1 MTQSNNR
8 KFDFDHF
15 LNLAKGDP
23 LRFED
28 MRQEAIDDFIATL
41 PVDRQQR
48 MRQLQWRIDQERRN
62 RSPLS
67 ACLKISSMMW
77 EHMVGP
83 QGLLG
88 YLRGEV
94 GVKEG
99 PISKKGIV
107 VDFPI
112 QPSR

>member
-41 PVDRQQR
+41 PVDRQHR
-48 MRQLQWRIDQERRN
+48 MRQLQWRIDLERRN

-67 ACLKISSMMW
+67 AFLK
-77 EHMVGP
+77 
-83 QGLLG
+83 
-88 YLRGEV
+88 
-94 GVKEG
+94 
-99 PISKKGIV
+99 
-107 VDFPI
+107 F
-112 QPSR
+112 